1 MKQMKD
7 SLKNRCTNLGKEI
20 SKSRNKPVLEYGSPD
35 EPVRDFLAE
44 KEKNEKDADEVKELA
59 AQKILSMI
67 MNKNSLYNEDELALE
82 LVRLVKSITTR
93 DVIDRMLEY
102 MVCPLLSNPK
112 WDNCGNDLEKGN
124 TEFCHGIE
132 FMKCPAF
139 ARYEAH
145 EIVEKPKRK
154 KYAKKKEEVKK

>member
-1 MKQMKD
+1 MKPLKD
-7 SLKNRCTNLGKEI
+7 SLEKRCKKLGKEV
-20 SKSRNKPVLEYGSPD
+20 SERYKNPELENRSPD

-44 KEKNEKDADEVKELA
+44 KEKNEKDADEAKELA
-59 AQKILSMI
+59 AKKILSTI
-67 MNKNSLYNEDELALE
+67 MNKSSLYNEDDLAME

-124 TEFCHGIE
+124 AEFCHGIG

-139 ARYEAH
+139 GRYEAH

-154 KYAKKKEEVKK
+154 KVAPKKKN